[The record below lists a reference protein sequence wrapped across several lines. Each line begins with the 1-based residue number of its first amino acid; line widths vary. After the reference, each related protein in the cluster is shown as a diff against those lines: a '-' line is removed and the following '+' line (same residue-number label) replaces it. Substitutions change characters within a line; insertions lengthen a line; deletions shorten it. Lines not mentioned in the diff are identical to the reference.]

1 MEIPEQ
7 SIQLHRAVQM
17 IICVLNVT
25 LLAPSPSHL
34 IKLSLSL
41 FFFTMLLFN
50 YTNKINYKQK
60 QKQEHKLKCLNKHTK
75 INPNMESK
83 VYTPIL
89 HYSSALAQTSH

>member
-1 MEIPEQ
+1 
-7 SIQLHRAVQM
+7 
-17 IICVLNVT
+17 
-25 LLAPSPSHL
+25 
-34 IKLSLSL
+34 
-41 FFFTMLLFN
+41 MLLFN

-75 INPNMESK
+75 INPNIESK